1 MIVNPR
7 SGKPLQIASNGS
19 NVEIG
24 TKDNGDD
31 QIFILEHT
39 DNEEYFRIKNIH
51 SGLYL
56 TMPANVGGM
65 TQ

>member
-1 MIVNPR
+1 MIVNPH
-7 SGKPLQIASNGS
+7 SGKPLQIAGNGS

-39 DNEEYFRIKNIH
+39 DN
-51 SGLYL
+51 
-56 TMPANVGGM
+56 
-65 TQ
+65 